1 MAAPEPE
8 APGLPVNALAGRG
21 IVLLGCGRMGS
32 ALLGGWLAGGLDP
45 GEVHVIDPQP
55 PEWLNTH
62 PDIRINTALP
72 EAPAV
77 ALIAVKPQMMDKALP
92 ALLPLTGKDTL
103 FVSIAAGV
111 PIARYE
117 AMLGAGEAIVRAMPN
132 TPAAIGRGITAL
144 AGNARAG
151 APALDLA
158 EGLLRAVG
166 DVVRLGDESLMDAV
180 TAVSGSGPA
189 YLFHMIEA
197 LAAAGT
203 AEGLAP
209 DLALRLAT
217 ATMAGAGA
225 LALESGETPEALRRA
240 VTSPGGTTEAALGV
254 LTDDQRGLPPLM
266 RRTVAAAAA
275 RSRELG
281 G

>member
-1 MAAPEPE
+1 MA
-8 APGLPVNALAGRG
+8 ALAGRG

-55 PEWLNTH
+55 PDWLSARG
-62 PDIRINTALP
+62 DIRLNAPLP
-72 EAPAV
+72 PAPGV
-77 ALIAVKPQMMDKALP
+77 ALIAVKPQMMDEALP
-92 ALLPLTGKDTL
+92 ALAPIAGKGTL

-111 PIARYE
+111 PIARFE
-117 AMLGAGEAIVRAMPN
+117 AALGAGEAIIRAMPN
-132 TPAAIGRGITAL
+132 TPAAIGHGITAL
-144 AGNARAG
+144 IGNGRADE
-151 APALDLA
+151 AALALA

-166 DVVRLGDESLMDAV
+166 DVVRLEDEAQMDAV

-197 LAAAGT
+197 LADAGT
-203 AEGLAP
+203 AEGLTP

-225 LALESGETPEALRRA
+225 LARDSGETPEALRRA
-240 VTSPGGTTEAALGV
+240 VTSPGGTTEAALKV
-254 LTDDQRGLPPLM
+254 LMEGSGGLPPLM

-275 RSRELG
+275 RSREFRG
-281 G
+281 